1 MLSLN
6 ELSRIARLLNGRVL
20 GHRID
25 KLVQADES
33 RLQLSLYG
41 PAPDG
46 GGAQKCHLVF
56 CCAPGFGRVS
66 ELARKEKAPP
76 GVPRFVQYLKPR
88 LLGAK
93 LVEVALHPEERQLS
107 LGFEASEG
115 RFELLLSL
123 MGNRS
128 NLYLLDAE
136 RCVLA
141 CQRPLDKTRRTL
153 SIGEPWH
160 DPPRRDDAAEEP
172 LGEDRF
178 SAVADDAYL
187 AEIERHYE
195 ERESRQRGESRSQ
208 KVNQVLR
215 KELKL
220 AKRRLERIESELAE
234 ANDASRLQREGEL
247 LKGSLAQVPAK
258 TGEFVARDYATGE
271 EVRIGLDPALSPQE
285 NLQALFKRYQKLVR
299 RLQKA
304 GGQVDAARER
314 VVLLES
320 LAATNA
326 ELSPDEPDF
335 ETFEKRPEIRAL
347 LRKHAR
353 PKPSPAAPSEEPK
366 LPAALRG
373 VARRLLPRR
382 YRSLDG
388 LEIWVGRS
396 DEGNDHLSTRLAR
409 GNDLFFHLDGAPG
422 SHVVLRTQGRGDPP
436 SDSLLDAAEL
446 AVHFSKARN
455 ATRADVHIVAI
466 KQVRKPKG
474 AKRGLVVVTGGKSLD
489 LRREPA
495 RLKRVLDARIEDPG
509 S

>member
-1 MLSLN
+1 MLSRN
-6 ELSRIARLLNGRVL
+6 ELSRAARLLEGRL
-20 GHRID
+20 AGHRVEKI
-25 KLVQADES
+25 VQANEH

-41 PAPDG
+41 PSAQGDG
-46 GGAQKCHLVF
+46 KQKCHLVF
-56 CCAPGFGRVS
+56 CCAPGLGRVS
-66 ELARKEKAPP
+66 ELDSKEKAPAD
-76 GVPRFVQYLKPR
+76 VPRFAQYLKPR
-88 LLGAK
+88 LRGAK
-93 LVEVALHPEERQLS
+93 LVEVALHPRERQLS
-107 LGFEASEG
+107 LGFEASEE

-128 NLYLLDAE
+128 NLYLLDGE
-136 RCVLA
+136 GHVLA

-153 SIGEPWH
+153 SIGALWH
-160 DPPRRDDAAEEP
+160 DPPRREGDAEESP
-172 LGEDRF
+172 GEDRF
-178 SAVADDAYL
+178 EAISDDAYL
-187 AEIERHYE
+187 LAIERHYA
-195 ERESRQRGESRSQ
+195 EREGRQRDESRSQ
-208 KVNQVLR
+208 KVSQVLR

-220 AKRRLERIESELAE
+220 AKRRLGRIEDELAE

-247 LKGSLAQVPAK
+247 LKGSLAKVPAK
-258 TGEFVARDYATGE
+258 AHEFVARDYATGE

-285 NLQALFKRYQKLVR
+285 NLKALFKRYQKLVR

-314 VVLLES
+314 VASLEA
-320 LAATNA
+320 LAARSA
-326 ELSPDEPDF
+326 QLSPDEPDF
-335 ETFEKRPEIRAL
+335 EAFEKEPEIRDL
-347 LRKHAR
+347 LRKHAPTVAPR
-353 PKPSPAAPSEEPK
+353 EAPADEPK

-373 VARRLLPRR
+373 VERRLLPRR
-382 YRSLDG
+382 YQSLDG

-422 SHVVLRTQGRGDPP
+422 SHVVLRTGGRGDPP

-455 ATRADVHIVAI
+455 ATRADVHVVAI

-474 AKRGLVVVTGGKSLD
+474 AKRGLVVVTGGKSLH

-495 RLKRVLDARIEDPG
+495 RLKRVLDARIEGPEG
-509 S
+509 